1 MKFKREYVVSKE
13 QCENGKI
20 TYKNLF
26 KLMLNTSN
34 EQSKSIDATT
44 MDLIDKGY
52 TWMIYK
58 WRVDFYSLPLE
69 DEKIIILTWASEFKR
84 LNAFREFEVYNEK
97 NEKIIS
103 ASTVFLIVDIEKKK
117 PIRIPDTLI
126 ERFGM
131 IEEKNFDKIDRL
143 KIQGEK
149 ISEKTIEI
157 EKENID
163 INGHVNNI
171 VYIDWILKS
180 VDEKFR
186 EENELESLNL
196 IYHKEIINQ
205 KNVNVSVFQG
215 DSLFYEIKT
224 DEINAISEI
233 NWKRKLD

>member
-1 MKFKREYVVSKE
+1 M
-13 QCENGKI
+13 
-20 TYKNLF
+20 
-26 KLMLNTSN
+26 
-34 EQSKSIDATT
+34 
-44 MDLIDKGY
+44 
-52 TWMIYK
+52 
-58 WRVDFYSLPLE
+58 
-69 DEKIIILTWASEFKR
+69 
-84 LNAFREFEVYNEK
+84 
-97 NEKIIS
+97 
-103 ASTVFLIVDIEKKK
+103 FLIVDIEKKK

-205 KNVNVSVFQG
+205 KNVNVSVYQG